1 MIIQKENGS
10 IVGDW
15 SNFLGAILDPDPKRK
30 KKERKTHIFVK
41 LIASLLCL
49 ESKKWI
55 KYILNCVL

>member
-41 LIASLLCL
+41 LIASLRCL
-49 ESKKWI
+49 ESKK
-55 KYILNCVL
+55 